1 MKGSAIGR
9 RYAKALL
16 EVAEEQKQ
24 VPKVHKDLEDL
35 LGSWQASRE
44 LRATFENPA
53 FGADVRGKI
62 LDELIKRMGL
72 APIVANTLKLLSDR
86 QRLRHLPEVAEAFFA
101 LAQEGA
107 GAVVAEVTTATEL
120 PDSYFVKLQATLE
133 KSLGKKVSIVKKTDP
148 TLVAGVVTRIG
159 DKVFDGS
166 VRSNLRQLEERML
179 AR

>member
-1 MKGSAIGR
+1 MKGSTVGR

-24 VPKVHKDLEDL
+24 VPKVQKDLEDL
-35 LGSWQASRE
+35 LASWRESRE
-44 LRATFENPA
+44 LRITFENPA
-53 FGADVRGKI
+53 FGADVRTKI
-62 LDELIKRMGL
+62 LNELVKRMGL
-72 APIVANTLKLLSDR
+72 SSLVSNTLHLLSDR
-86 QRLRHLPEVAEAFFA
+86 QRLRHLPEVAEAFFE

-107 GAVVAEVTTATEL
+107 GAVVAEVTTASEL
-120 PDSYFVKLQATLE
+120 PETYFAKLQATLE

-166 VRSNLRQLEERML
+166 VRSSLRQLEDRLL